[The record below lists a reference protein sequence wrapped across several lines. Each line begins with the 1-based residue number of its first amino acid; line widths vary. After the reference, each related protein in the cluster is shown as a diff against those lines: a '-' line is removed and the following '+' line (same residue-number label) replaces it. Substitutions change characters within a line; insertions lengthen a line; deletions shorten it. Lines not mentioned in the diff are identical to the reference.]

1 MRGAPVAFALAAI
14 MCGCSPSDASDGT
27 TFTLYRNSITDP
39 NMRIHIAT
47 FDASEKEE
55 YNRENC
61 EIAAKLFGAQS
72 GVKTK
77 FFCEKG
83 RYRK

>member
-1 MRGAPVAFALAAI
+1 MRHVSVIALAAV
-14 MCGCSPSDASDGT
+14 MWGCSPSDASDDRT
-27 TFTLYRNSITDP
+27 YTLYRNSVTDP

-47 FDASEKEE
+47 FDANEKDT

-61 EIAAKLFGAQS
+61 EIAAKLFGSQP
-72 GVKTK
+72 GVKTR